1 MENKNSNERLKALR
15 AARLDAWDGMA
26 DIFDSHLR
34 LNVFFA
40 NCAFQA
46 WLGNLPLEVDE
57 DIFPDMF
64 MTLGEM
70 LEKDVQDFI
79 EQRKRYIDADSQIKE
94 LERSES

>member
-1 MENKNSNERLKALR
+1 MENKNNNEKLKALR
-15 AARLDAWDGMA
+15 SARLDAWDGMV

-34 LNVFFA
+34 LNVFFV
-40 NCAFQA
+40 NCAFQV

-79 EQRKRYIDADSQIKE
+79 EQRKRYIDADSKIKE